1 MDVVEQDQE
10 LVEVAAGNM
19 GEQNWSGCQWRC
31 WMKFWK

>member
-19 GEQNWSGCQWRC
+19 GEQNWYGCLWHC